1 MEEFED
7 GKNTSV
13 GTSKQYLCGKSRKP
27 PHMSVLTLGTVAF
40 DTIATPFG
48 NSGKVVG
55 GAASYIALAVS
66 HFTDQQH
73 VVSVVGEDFP
83 DAFLDELRKRG
94 AGLDGL
100 TQVEGGESFH
110 WSGSYHNDMVGRD
123 TLATDLNV
131 LIGWEP
137 AVCAAGAEA
146 DFVMLGNLDPEVQL
160 KVLDQIRTPKLV
172 VLDTMNFWMDVA
184 LDNLKK
190 VISQVDVLTVND
202 EEARQLTGK
211 HFLPQAAE
219 AIHAMGPK
227 TVVIKK
233 GEHGAL
239 MFHQGEVFFAPA
251 YPLEKVVDP
260 TGAGDTF
267 AGGFVGYLAARAAA
281 TGSTT
286 WEDMKQAVTVGSVM
300 ASFTCEAFGTEGL
313 ASLDV
318 DTLRARHSAYLALTA
333 CGDVVWPQG

>member
-1 MEEFED
+1 
-7 GKNTSV
+7 
-13 GTSKQYLCGKSRKP
+13 
-27 PHMSVLTLGTVAF
+27 MSVLTLGTVAF
-40 DTIATPFG
+40 DTIVTPFG

-66 HFTDQQH
+66 HFTNKQH
-73 VVSVVGEDFP
+73 VVSVIGEDFP
-83 DAFLDELRKRG
+83 EAFLDELRKRG

-137 AVCAAGAEA
+137 AVCAAGAQA

-160 KVLDQIRTPKLV
+160 KVLDQIHTPKLA
-172 VLDTMNFWMDVA
+172 VLDTMNFWMDAA

-190 VISQVDVLTVND
+190 VIGRVDVLTVND

-233 GEHGAL
+233 GNTGRSCSTKARSFSRQPTRSTRWSIPRGLETRL
-239 MFHQGEVFFAPA
+239 QGGSWGTSRPA
-251 YPLEKVVDP
+251 RRPPGRQPGK
-260 TGAGDTF
+260 T
-267 AGGFVGYLAARAAA
+267 
-281 TGSTT
+281 
-286 WEDMKQAVTVGSVM
+286 
-300 ASFTCEAFGTEGL
+300 
-313 ASLDV
+313 
-318 DTLRARHSAYLALTA
+318 
-333 CGDVVWPQG
+333 

>member
-1 MEEFED
+1 MA
-7 GKNTSV
+7 
-13 GTSKQYLCGKSRKP
+13 
-27 PHMSVLTLGTVAF
+27 VLTLGTVAF
-40 DTIATPFG
+40 DTIETPFG

-66 HFTDQQH
+66 HFVRKQH
-73 VVSVVGEDFP
+73 LVSVIGEDFP
-83 DAFLDELRKRG
+83 QEFLSELSGRG
-94 AGLDGL
+94 ACLNGL
-100 TQVEGGESFH
+100 TRVEGGESFH
-110 WSGSYHNDMVGRD
+110 WSGKYHHDMVGRD

-137 AVCAAGAEA
+137 RVCKSGNNAN
-146 DFVMLGNLDPEVQL
+146 FVMLGNLDPAVQL
-160 KVLDQIRTPKLV
+160 AVLDQVAAPKLV

-190 VISQVDVLTVND
+190 MITRVDVLTVND
-202 EEARQLTGK
+202 EEARQLTGE
-211 HFLPQAAE
+211 HFLPKAAR

-239 MFHQGEVFFAPA
+239 MFQGEKVFFAPA
-251 YPLEKVVDP
+251 FPLEKVVDP

-267 AGGFVGYLAARAAA
+267 AGGFIGYLASRHEA
-281 TGSTT
+281 TGEVS

-300 ASFTCEAFGTEGL
+300 ASFTCEAFGTSGL
-313 ASLDV
+313 QALTAES
-318 DTLRARHSAYLALTA
+318 TQRRWEEYTQLTA
-333 CGDVVWPQG
+333 CGPLVWPA

>member
-27 PHMSVLTLGTVAF
+27 PDMSVLTLGTVAF

-55 GAASYIALAVS
+55 GAASYIALAVVS
-66 HFTDQQH
+66 HFTDEQTRGQCH
-73 VVSVVGEDFP
+73 WRGLPRSFP
-83 DAFLDELRKRG
+83 GRVAQRG

-100 TQVEGGESFH
+100 TQVKGGESFH

-137 AVCAAGAEA
+137 AVCEAGAEA

-160 KVLDQIRTPKLV
+160 KVLDQIHTPKLV

-190 VISQVDVLTVND
+190 VIGRVDVLTVND

-233 GEHGAL
+233 GARGAHVPPRRGL
-239 MFHQGEVFFAPA
+239 FAPA
-251 YPLEKVVDP
+251 YLLDKVVDP

-267 AGGFVGYLAARAAA
+267 AGGFVGYPCPRVLA

-286 WEDMKQAVTVGSVM
+286 GKT
-300 ASFTCEAFGTEGL
+300 
-313 ASLDV
+313 
-318 DTLRARHSAYLALTA
+318 
-333 CGDVVWPQG
+333 

>member
-13 GTSKQYLCGKSRKP
+13 RTSKQYLCGKSQKP

-66 HFTDQQH
+66 HFTYEQH
-73 VVSVVGEDFP
+73 VVSVIGEDFP
-83 DAFLDELRKRG
+83 AAFLDELGKRG

-160 KVLDQIRTPKLV
+160 KVLDQIHTPKLV

-190 VISQVDVLTVND
+190 VIGRVDVLTVND

-239 MFHQGEVFFAPA
+239 MFHRGEVFFAPA
-251 YPLEKVVDP
+251 YPLDKVVDP

-281 TGSTT
+281 TGATT

-318 DTLRARHSAYLALTA
+318 DTLRARHDAYLALTA